1 METEPNSRQ
10 SQPIIEEEPQQMVQ
24 EIDEGTQE
32 LVQKVREARL
42 STLFEV
48 LNKYLK
54 SIDIVATT
62 IIVASAIAHC
72 IPGEMLWIRLYGGS
86 RSGKTELLRAI
97 AGHPDSAE
105 LEVITPASIRGG
117 LEGGHKLLERL
128 DGKLVITKDLA
139 SILTVRRETRNEIFG
154 LLRNV
159 KDGRLTADFGT
170 KDGYVAQVA
179 RFDWIIG
186 TTPVFA
192 QYRQFEDLLGAR
204 YIDLNWRIGNREEM
218 AYQAMANNPILE
230 TVIRPAIAEAV
241 SKLIDR
247 AKSMQESHPAELT
260 ESTKQI
266 IMDWADLTA
275 LLRSPVVRDAYH
287 RVRFHPEPEVG
298 TDLAQGFE
306 RIAKALTLIPD
317 VNNIELYIARLCQD
331 SIPYDRRELIGELLR
346 EETVTANAGGALYS
360 NLEDLRLLGV
370 CEKVDSGYSIK
381 PELRARIGLL
391 FGQWD

>member
-1 METEPNSRQ
+1 METPQVRTQNES
-10 SQPIIEEEPQQMVQ
+10 IINEE
-24 EIDEGTQE
+24 TQE
-32 LVQKVREARL
+32 LVQKIREARL

-48 LNKYLK
+48 LSKYLK
-54 SIDIVATT
+54 SIDKVATT
-62 IIVASAIAHC
+62 IVVASAVAHC
-72 IPGEMLWIRLYGGS
+72 VPGEMLWIRLYGGS

-97 AGHPDSAE
+97 AGHPDSTE

-117 LEGGHKLLERL
+117 LEGGHRLLQRIN
-128 DGKLVITKDLA
+128 GKLVITKDLA
-139 SILTVRRETRNEIFG
+139 SILTIKKETRNEIFG

-170 KDGYVAQVA
+170 QDGYIAQVA

-192 QYRQFEDLLGAR
+192 QYKQFEDLLGAR

-218 AYQAMANNPILE
+218 TYQAMANNPILE
-230 TVIRPAIAEAV
+230 TTIRPAIAEGV
-241 SKLIDR
+241 GKLIDR
-247 AKSMQESHPAELT
+247 AKSMRQSHPVELRENT
-260 ESTKQI
+260 RQI

-275 LLRSPVVRDAYH
+275 RLRSPVARDAYH

-306 RIAKALTLIPD
+306 RIAKGLTLIPD
-317 VNNIELYIARLCQD
+317 VRNIELYIARLCQD

-346 EETVTANAGGALYS
+346 KGTVTANDGGALYF
-360 NLEDLRLLGV
+360 NLDDLRLLGV
-370 CEKVDSGYSIK
+370 CEKVDSGYSLK
-381 PELRARIGLL
+381 PELRGRISLL
-391 FGQWD
+391 FGQWE

>member
-1 METEPNSRQ
+1 MKTKRVRVRKQ
-10 SQPIIEEEPQQMVQ
+10 YTIEEQRQIQ
-24 EIDEGTQE
+24 EV
-32 LVQKVREARL
+32 VQKTKEARL
-42 STLFEV
+42 FTLFEV
-48 LNKYLK
+48 LNQYLK

-62 IIVASAIAHC
+62 IIVAIAIAHC
-72 IPGEMLWIRLYGGS
+72 ILGEMLWVRLYGGS

-97 AGHPDSAE
+97 AGHPDSTE

-117 LEGGHKLLERL
+117 LDEGHRLLERIN
-128 DGKLVITKDLA
+128 GKLVITKDLA
-139 SILTVRRETRNEIFG
+139 SILTAKRETRNELFG

-159 KDGRLTADFGT
+159 KDGKLTADFGT

-204 YIDLNWRIGNREEM
+204 YIDINWRIGDREEM
-218 AYQAMANNPILE
+218 TYQAMANNPILE

-241 SKLIDR
+241 GKLIDR
-247 AKSMQESHPAELT
+247 AKSMQQFHPAELT

-275 LLRSPVVRDAYH
+275 RLRSPVVRDAQH

-306 RIAKALTLIPD
+306 RIAKGLTLIPD
-317 VNNIELYIARLCQD
+317 VMNIELYIARLCQD
-331 SIPYDRRELIGELLR
+331 SIPYDRRELIDELLR
-346 EETVTANAGGALYS
+346 EGTVTANTGGAMYFD
-360 NLEDLRLLGV
+360 LEDLRLLGV
-370 CEKVDSGYSIK
+370 CQKVDSGYTLK
-381 PELRARIGLL
+381 PELRGRIGLL
-391 FGQWD
+391 FGQWE

>member
-1 METEPNSRQ
+1 METPEVNTQNQ
-10 SQPIIEEEPQQMVQ
+10 SIINEE
-24 EIDEGTQE
+24 TQE
-32 LVQKVREARL
+32 LVQKIREARL

-48 LNKYLK
+48 LSQYLK
-54 SIDIVATT
+54 SIDKVATT
-62 IIVASAIAHC
+62 IVVAIAIAHC
-72 IPGEMLWIRLYGGS
+72 ILGEMLWIRLYGGS

-97 AGHPDSAE
+97 ARHPDSTE

-117 LEGGHKLLERL
+117 LEGGHKLLERIN
-128 DGKLVITKDLA
+128 GKLVITKDLA
-139 SILTVRRETRNEIFG
+139 SILTIKRETRNELFG

-159 KDGRLTADFGT
+159 KDGKLTADFGT

-218 AYQAMANNPILE
+218 TYQAMANNPILE
-230 TVIRPAIAEAV
+230 TVIRPAIAEGV
-241 SKLIDR
+241 GKLIDR
-247 AKSMQESHPAELT
+247 AKSMQESHPAELR
-260 ESTKQI
+260 ESTRQI

-275 LLRSPVVRDAYH
+275 RLRSPVVRDAYH

-306 RIAKALTLIPD
+306 RIARGLTLIPD

-331 SIPYDRRELIGELLR
+331 SIPYDRRELIGELLGKG
-346 EETVTANAGGALYS
+346 TVTANDGGALYFS
-360 NLEDLRLLGV
+360 LEDLRLLGI
-370 CEKVDSGYSIK
+370 CEKVNSGYSLK
-381 PELRARIGLL
+381 PELRGRIGLL
-391 FGQWD
+391 FGQWE

>member
-1 METEPNSRQ
+1 METTPNSRRN
-10 SQPIIEEEPQQMVQ
+10 QPIIDEEP
-24 EIDEGTQE
+24 QE
-32 LVQKVREARL
+32 LVQEMDEETRELVQKIREARL

-54 SIDIVATT
+54 SIDKVATT
-62 IIVASAIAHC
+62 IIIAIAIAHF
-72 IPGEMLWIRLYGGS
+72 ILGEMLWVRLYGGS

-97 AGHPDSAE
+97 ARHPDSTE

-117 LEGGHKLLERL
+117 LEGGHRLLERIN
-128 DGKLVITKDLA
+128 GKLVITKDLA
-139 SILTVRRETRNEIFG
+139 SILTAKRETRNEVFG

-159 KDGRLTADFGT
+159 KDGKLTADFGT
-170 KDGYVAQVA
+170 GDGYVAQVA

-204 YIDLNWRIGNREEM
+204 YIDLHWRIGNREEM
-218 AYQAMANNPILE
+218 TYQAMANNPILE
-230 TVIRPAIAEAV
+230 TVIRPAIAEAE

-247 AKSMQESHPAELT
+247 AKSMQQSHPAELT
-260 ESTKQI
+260 EGTRQI

-275 LLRSPVVRDAYH
+275 RLRSPVARDTHH

-306 RIAKALTLIPD
+306 RIAKGLTLIPD
-317 VNNIELYIARLCQD
+317 VSNIELYIARLCQD
-331 SIPYDRRELIGELLR
+331 SIPYDRRELIGELLK
-346 EETVTANAGGALYS
+346 EGTVTANAGGALYF

-370 CEKVDSGYSIK
+370 CEKVDSGYSLK
-381 PELRARIGLL
+381 PELQGRIGML

>member
-1 METEPNSRQ
+1 METIRNSTHN
-10 SQPIIEEEPQQMVQ
+10 QPV
-24 EIDEGTQE
+24 IDEETLE
-32 LVQKVREARL
+32 VVQKIREARI

-48 LNKYLK
+48 LNQYLK
-54 SIDIVATT
+54 SIDKVATT
-62 IIVASAIAHC
+62 IIVASAVAHC
-72 IPGEMLWIRLYGGS
+72 VPGEMLWIRLYGGS

-97 AGHPDSAE
+97 AGHPDSTE

-117 LEGGHKLLERL
+117 LEGGHKLLERIN
-128 DGKLVITKDLA
+128 GKLVITKDLA
-139 SILTVRRETRNEIFG
+139 SILTAKRETRNEVFG
-154 LLRNV
+154 LLRNI

-170 KDGYVAQVA
+170 EDGYVVQVA

-192 QYRQFEDLLGAR
+192 QYKQFEDLLGAR
-204 YIDLNWRIGNREEM
+204 YIDLNWRIGDREEM

-230 TVIRPAIAEAV
+230 TVIRPAIAKAV
-241 SKLIDR
+241 DKLIDR
-247 AKSMQESHPAELT
+247 AKIMQQSHPAELR
-260 ESTKQI
+260 ESTKRI

-275 LLRSPVVRDAYH
+275 RLRSPVVRDAYH

-306 RIAKALTLIPD
+306 RIAKGLILIPD
-317 VNNIELYIARLCQD
+317 VRNIELYIARLCED

-346 EETVTANAGGALYS
+346 EGTVTANTGGALYF

-370 CEKVDSGYSIK
+370 CEKVDAGYSLK
-381 PELRARIGLL
+381 PELVGRIGLL
-391 FGQWD
+391 FGQWE